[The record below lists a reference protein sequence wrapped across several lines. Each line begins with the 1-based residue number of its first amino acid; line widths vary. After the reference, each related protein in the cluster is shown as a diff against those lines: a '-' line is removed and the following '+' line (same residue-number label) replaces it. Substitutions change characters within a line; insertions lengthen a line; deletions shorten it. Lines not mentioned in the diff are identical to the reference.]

1 MRELYKNW
9 MAGASGRHSLD
20 RPGGRRHPHGMT
32 PTGRSREAAAIEA
45 QLARLGTAARATG
58 AKAYLKSDLR
68 FLGADT
74 PAIRAEARRWRLAHA
89 DWDVDAL
96 LELTESLWR
105 RDTFE
110 LRSFALVLLV
120 ERAEEFEPRHLDLL
134 ERLLRDS
141 HTWALVDEIAP
152 RLVGPL
158 LERHPREAGRVTDRW
173 ARDPDFWIRRA
184 ALLALLLP
192 MRRGEGDW
200 KRFERYAD
208 PLLEDRE
215 FFIRKAIGWIL
226 REAAKTAPERVVA
239 FVEPRAARLS
249 GVTWRE
255 ATRKLPAR
263 AQQRLRDSRE
273 NRP

>member
-1 MRELYKNW
+1 
-9 MAGASGRHSLD
+9 
-20 RPGGRRHPHGMT
+20 MT
-32 PTGRSREAAAIEA
+32 ATAPAREAAAIEA
-45 QLARLGTAARATG
+45 RLARFGTAARAAG
-58 AKAYLKSDLR
+58 SKAYLKSDLR
-68 FLGADT
+68 FLGNDT
-74 PAIRAEARRWRLAHA
+74 TTLRHEARAWRTAHA
-89 DWDVDAL
+89 DWNVAAL
-96 LELTESLWR
+96 CRLTEALWR
-105 RDTFE
+105 RDVFE

-120 ERAEEFEPRHLDLL
+120 ARERDLEPRHLAFL

-158 LERHPREAGRVTDRW
+158 LVRHPRAVGRVLDRW
-173 ARDPDFWIRRA
+173 AKDSDFWVRRA

-215 FFIRKAIGWIL
+215 FFIRKAIGWVL
-226 REAAKTAPERVVA
+226 REAAKLEPDRVVA

-263 AQQRLRDSRE
+263 TQQRLRAR
-273 NRP
+273 RQ